1 MDRLESLAER
11 RPGVDVAGKGQAI
24 VGIGRVRSRL
34 LPDLE
39 LLVLAAAVL
48 VAEQDPVD
56 RLLRTHER
64 PEPVTDSVSIQVL
77 VRKLLLQLLQNLLV
91 LAEVVDLQ
99 VRDVRDALETEG
111 ENYWLEEN
119 IQLSDKHKRHQEE

>member
-11 RPGVDVAGKGQAI
+11 RPGVDVAGEGQAI

-119 IQLSDKHKRHQEE
+119 IPLSDKHKRHQEE

>member
-77 VRKLLLQLLQNLLV
+77 VRKLLLQLLQNFLV